1 MTTFGTELHIT
12 FDRINWQRWRRCQK
26 QNTLLNCFCPVAD
39 KGGYKMRESIIE
51 RILAL
56 TDEQVK
62 ELITL
67 LRQSEA
73 EDLTSANP
81 RQTSA

>member
-39 KGGYKMRESIIE
+39 KGGYKMRDTLIKEILE
-51 RILAL
+51 LTEEEVKLFLAL
-56 TDEQVK
+56 LEQF
-62 ELITL
+62 
-67 LRQSEA
+67 A
-73 EDLTSANP
+73 EREEPVSLP

>member
-1 MTTFGTELHIT
+1 
-12 FDRINWQRWRRCQK
+12 
-26 QNTLLNCFCPVAD
+26 
-39 KGGYKMRESIIE
+39 MRENIIE

-56 TDEQVK
+56 SEEEVQ

-67 LRQSEA
+67 IQQCEA
-73 EDLTSANP
+73 VSQASAVP